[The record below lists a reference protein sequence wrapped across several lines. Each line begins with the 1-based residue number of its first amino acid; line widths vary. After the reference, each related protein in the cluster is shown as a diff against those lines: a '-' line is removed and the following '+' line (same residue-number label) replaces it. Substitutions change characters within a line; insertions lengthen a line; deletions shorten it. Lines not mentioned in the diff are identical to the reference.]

1 MWPMEE
7 EMFVA
12 VRRTEHV
19 EVTSRAVEVA
29 PAAKWRE
36 AAGASS
42 VAGPRTVRVFCDDYD
57 ATDSSG
63 DEEEE
68 DAVARRRVK
77 RYVQEIR
84 LERAVKE
91 EVPAG
96 RAAASSAAA
105 TVGVAGERTTRLVLP
120 GRKRKSDS
128 AAAEPRFRGVRR
140 RPWGKYAA
148 EIRDPWRRVRV
159 WLGTFDTAE
168 EAAKVY
174 DSAAIQ
180 LRGPDATTNF
190 EQVDDAPVP
199 VPDEVAERLPQPPAP
214 ALAPAASKNASSS
227 ATSYDSS
234 EESPAA
240 AASPTSVL
248 RSFPPSAVA
257 DDTCS
262 KAAAKKPA
270 PAPAVPAAPAP
281 ETDQSTGGS
290 SSVFGYP
297 FSSTDDCFGGEFP
310 PLYTDFDLLA
320 DFPEPSLDFLADI
333 PEEPLSLAPSIPVG
347 SPEECPSDA
356 EPASP
361 ARWQQV
367 DDFFQDITDLFQI
380 DDPLPVV

>member
-1 MWPMEE
+1 MEE
-7 EMFVA
+7 EMFLA

-29 PAAKWRE
+29 AAT
-36 AAGASS
+36 A
-42 VAGPRTVRVFCDDYD
+42 AGPRTVRVFCDDYD

-63 DEEEE
+63 DEDEES
-68 DAVARRRVK
+68 AAAARRRVK

-84 LERAVKE
+84 LERPAVKE
-91 EVPAG
+91 AAPAAAAKAAAAVPSSAG
-96 RAAASSAAA
+96 RMK
-105 TVGVAGERTTRLVLP
+105 LVLP
-120 GRKRKSDS
+120 GRKRKAEGS
-128 AAAEPRFRGVRR
+128 AAEPRFRGVRR

-190 EQVDDAPVP
+190 EQVDDSPPA
-199 VPDEVAERLPQPPAP
+199 EVADRLPQP
-214 ALAPAASKNASSS
+214 PAASKNASSS
-227 ATSYDSS
+227 ATSYDSG
-234 EESPAA
+234 EESSHAA

-248 RSFPPSAVA
+248 RSFPPSVVA
-257 DDTCS
+257 DDAFTKQKPS
-262 KAAAKKPA
+262 ALPAAK
-270 PAPAVPAAPAP
+270 PAAPKTA
-281 ETDQSTGGS
+281 ESDES
-290 SSVFGYP
+290 SGVFGCP
-297 FSSTDDCFGGEFP
+297 FTGDDCFGGEFP

-333 PEEPLSLAPSIPVG
+333 PDEPLSLPSF
-347 SPEECPSDA
+347 SS
-356 EPASP
+356 PASGESSSASP
-361 ARWQQV
+361 GRWQQV

-380 DDPLPVV
+380 DPLPVV

>member
-1 MWPMEE
+1 MWAMEE
-7 EMFVA
+7 EMFVV

-29 PAAKWRE
+29 PAAAKE
-36 AAGASS
+36 SAA
-42 VAGPRTVRVFCDDYD
+42 AGPRTVRVFCDDYD

-63 DEEEE
+63 DDDDE
-68 DAVARRRVK
+68 DAAAAARRRVK

-91 EVPAG
+91 APPAK
-96 RAAASSAAA
+96 AAASSAATA
-105 TVGVAGERTTRLVLP
+105 RAKLVLP
-120 GRKRKSDS
+120 GRKRKADG
-128 AAAEPRFRGVRR
+128 AGATEPRFRGVRR

-190 EQVDDAPVP
+190 EQVDDAALAVAA
-199 VPDEVAERLPQPPAP
+199 ELAERLPQPPQA
-214 ALAPAASKNASSS
+214 AASKNASSS
-227 ATSYDSS
+227 ATSYDSG
-234 EESPAA
+234 EESHAA

-257 DDTCS
+257 ADTCS
-262 KAAAKKPA
+262 KKPA
-270 PAPAVPAAPAP
+270 PAPVPAAPLPASRAP
-281 ETDQSTGGS
+281 ETDES
-290 SSVFGYP
+290 SGVFGCP
-297 FSSTDDCFGGEFP
+297 FMGDDCFAGEFP

-333 PEEPLSLAPSIPVG
+333 PEEPLSLASFSATTTSSSSEFSSEPP
-347 SPEECPSDA
+347 SPE
-356 EPASP
+356 
-361 ARWQQV
+361 RWQQV

-380 DDPLPVV
+380 DPLPVV

>member
-1 MWPMEE
+1 MMMWSMEE

-19 EVTSRAVEVA
+19 EVTSRAVEVS
-29 PAAKWRE
+29 PAS
-36 AAGASS
+36 AAA
-42 VAGPRTVRVFCDDYD
+42 AGPRTVRVFCDDYD

-63 DEEEE
+63 DEGE
-68 DAVARRRVK
+68 DDAAARRRVK

-91 EVPAG
+91 AAP
-96 RAAASSAAA
+96 AAAAAKPAAA
-105 TVGVAGERTTRLVLP
+105 TAAAGSRMKLVLP
-120 GRKRKSDS
+120 GRKRKAEGS
-128 AAAEPRFRGVRR
+128 AAEPRFRGVRR

-190 EQVDDAPVP
+190 EQVDDSPAAVP
-199 VPDEVAERLPQPPAP
+199 AEVAERLPQP
-214 ALAPAASKNASSS
+214 PAASKNASSS
-227 ATSYDSS
+227 ATSYDSG
-234 EESPAA
+234 EESHSAA

-257 DDTCS
+257 DDDAFT
-262 KAAAKKPA
+262 KKPALAPAAAAKPA
-270 PAPAVPAAPAP
+270 PARAA
-281 ETDQSTGGS
+281 ESDES
-290 SSVFGYP
+290 SGVFGCP
-297 FSSTDDCFGGEFP
+297 FSGDDCFGGEFP

-333 PEEPLSLAPSIPVG
+333 PDEPLPSFSGAAGSGEWSPSEAEAEAP
-347 SPEECPSDA
+347 
-356 EPASP
+356 SP

-380 DDPLPVV
+380 DPLPVV

>member
-1 MWPMEE
+1 MEE

-19 EVTSRAVEVA
+19 EVTSRAVEVV
-29 PAAKWRE
+29 PAAKE
-36 AAGASS
+36 SGA
-42 VAGPRTVRVFCDDYD
+42 AGPRTVRVFCDDYD

-63 DEEEE
+63 DDDEE
-68 DAVARRRVK
+68 AAAAARRRVK

-84 LERAVKE
+84 LERPVKE
-91 EVPAG
+91 APPAK
-96 RAAASSAAA
+96 AAASSAAA
-105 TVGVAGERTTRLVLP
+105 ATARMKLVLP
-120 GRKRKSDS
+120 GRKRKAD
-128 AAAEPRFRGVRR
+128 AAGSAEPRFRGVRR

-190 EQVDDAPVP
+190 EQVDDAALAVP
-199 VPDEVAERLPQPPAP
+199 AEVAERLP
-214 ALAPAASKNASSS
+214 ASNNASSS
-227 ATSYDSS
+227 ATSYDSG
-234 EESPAA
+234 EESHAA

-262 KAAAKKPA
+262 KKPAPVPA
-270 PAPAVPAAPAP
+270 PAPQAPQPASRAA
-281 ETDQSTGGS
+281 ETDES
-290 SSVFGYP
+290 SGVFGCP
-297 FSSTDDCFGGEFP
+297 FSGDDCFLAGEFP

-333 PEEPLSLAPSIPVG
+333 PEEPLSLPSF
-347 SPEECPSDA
+347 SAATTSTTSSSESSS
-356 EPASP
+356 EPPSP

-380 DDPLPVV
+380 DPLPVSSS

>member
-1 MWPMEE
+1 MWSMEE

-19 EVTSRAVEVA
+19 EVTSLAA
-29 PAAKWRE
+29 PAA
-36 AAGASS
+36 
-42 VAGPRTVRVFCDDYD
+42 RTVRVFCDDYD

-63 DEEEE
+63 DEGE
-68 DAVARRRVK
+68 DDAAARRRVK

-91 EVPAG
+91 EAPAAAKSAAPATAAAAG
-96 RAAASSAAA
+96 RMK
-105 TVGVAGERTTRLVLP
+105 LVLP
-120 GRKRKSDS
+120 GRKRKADS
-128 AAAEPRFRGVRR
+128 AEPRFRGVRR

-190 EQVDDAPVP
+190 EQVDDSPAAVP
-199 VPDEVAERLPQPPAP
+199 AEVADRLPQPP
-214 ALAPAASKNASSS
+214 SKNNASSP
-227 ATSYDSS
+227 ATSSYDSG
-234 EESPAA
+234 EESHAA

-248 RSFPPSAVA
+248 RSFPPSA
-257 DDTCS
+257 DDVCA
-262 KAAAKKPA
+262 KKPVPRAAAAKPA
-270 PAPAVPAAPAP
+270 PAPARAP
-281 ETDQSTGGS
+281 ESDESSGG
-290 SSVFGYP
+290 VFGCP
-297 FSSTDDCFGGEFP
+297 FSAGDDCFGGEFP

-333 PEEPLSLAPSIPVG
+333 PDEPLSLPSYSGGESSSSEAP
-347 SPEECPSDA
+347 
-356 EPASP
+356 SP

-380 DDPLPVV
+380 DPLPVV